1 MTLGLVGRKVGM
13 TRIFTDDGQTVPVT
27 VVDVSNNRVTQIKTA
42 ETDGYASVQVA
53 FGKRRATRVNKA
65 AAGHFAKAGVEAGQV
80 LREFRVEA
88 GQLAQFKPGDTISPA
103 SVFAVGQKVDV
114 TGTTIGK
121 VVEDQSAFP
130 VFYQPGH
137 PDADASG
144 KVLGSNVDLFQ
155 ELVDMQVIERS
166 FDANLQAL
174 RSYRGMLQN
183 TITNMSR

>member
-1 MTLGLVGRKVGM
+1 MTDPMQGVFRGFDIAGAGMRAELQRSEMVASNLANMHRTGNAQKEPYRRKQLVFEELLLEQQSGPGGRGGPGGQVG
-13 TRIFTDDGQTVPVT
+13 GV
-27 VVDVSNNRVTQIKTA
+27 
-42 ETDGYASVQVA
+42 
-53 FGKRRATRVNKA
+53 
-65 AAGHFAKAGVEAGQV
+65 AAGVQIGQ
-80 LREFRVEA
+80 
-88 GQLAQFKPGDTISPA
+88 
-103 SVFAVGQKVDV
+103 
-114 TGTTIGK
+114 
-121 VVEDQSAFP
+121 VVEDQTPFP

-144 KVLGSNVDLFQ
+144 QVLGSNVDLFQ